1 MDLIE
6 ETGIIFEAGK
16 PLRASDLN
24 VLNNTINK
32 LVRTVNTL
40 LMGFCD
46 VNQEAANKDTVFTLQ
61 QAINTIGVYRR
72 SIGVKIRFK
81 SVEGFVEYSYT
92 GANVSDLEWNNLD
105 NWAKGPDIVD
115 GGTW

>member
-6 ETGIIFEAGK
+6 QTGITFEAGK
-16 PLRASDLN
+16 PLRAQDLN
-24 VLNNTINK
+24 ILNNTINK

-40 LMGFCD
+40 LQGYCD
-46 VNQEAANKDTVFTLQ
+46 VNQESVNKDAVFTLA

-72 SIGVKIRFK
+72 SLSMKIRFK
-81 SVEGFVEYSYT
+81 SVEGFVEYSYI
-92 GANVSDLEWNNLD
+92 GASVSDLDWNNLD